1 MNQKPNPNP
10 HVYVINLKHR
20 TDRKK
25 QFQTAWSAAKDHH
38 GVPTKNLHWYS
49 AVLGSDLSD
58 KQLNS
63 FRIMAKT
70 RKARAGR
77 VGCYCSHTAA
87 IKKAIRHNH
96 FPLLVLED
104 DAVPTQHI
112 ENLTDLFG
120 SAPQDAALLYFG
132 ALPVFQRKRV
142 KNYCEGKS
150 GWFSPGAGNEQ
161 LYGGHA
167 YGFATKEAAQ
177 EVVDFLEKN
186 KMTFDSALIRYT
198 KLNRA
203 RVAVH
208 CPFQFVQAEG
218 YSNIEGMTR
227 PIR

>member
-1 MNQKPNPNP
+1 MEP

-25 QFQTAWSAAKDHH
+25 QFLTAWAKAGH
-38 GVPTKNLHWYS
+38 GVPHKNVHWYS

-58 KQLNS
+58 KQLATY
-63 FRIMAKT
+63 RIVSKT
-70 RKARAGR
+70 RKARAAR
-77 VGCYCSHTAA
+77 VGCHCSHTAA
-87 IKKAIRHNH
+87 IQKAIRLNH

-104 DAVPTQHI
+104 DAIPTSHI
-112 ENLTDLFG
+112 ENLGELFE

-142 KNYCEGKS
+142 KAYCQDKE
-150 GWFSPGAGNEQ
+150 GWFAPGSEHQ

-177 EVVDFLEKN
+177 EVVDFLTKN
-186 KMTFDSALIRYT
+186 KMTFDSALVRYT
-198 KLNRA
+198 KLNRD

-208 CPFQFVQAEG
+208 CPFQFVQSEG
-218 YSNIEGMTR
+218 YSNIEGTFR

>member
-1 MNQKPNPNP
+1 MEP

-25 QFQTAWSAAKDHH
+25 QFQEAWTAAGKHH
-38 GVPTKNLHWYS
+38 HVPTKNVHWYS

-58 KQLNS
+58 KQLAS

-87 IKKAIRHNH
+87 IQKAIRHNH

-104 DAVPTQHI
+104 DSVPTPHI
-112 ENLTDLFG
+112 EDLADLFAD
-120 SAPQDAALLYFG
+120 APSQAALLYFG
-132 ALPVFQRKRV
+132 ALPVVARKRV
-142 KNYCEGKS
+142 KTYCQGRD
-150 GWFSPGAGNEQ
+150 GWFSPGSSSEQ

-167 YGFATKEAAQ
+167 YGFATKESAQ
-177 EVVDFLEKN
+177 EVVDFLTKN
-186 KMTFDSALIRYT
+186 KMTFDSALVRYT
-198 KLNRA
+198 KLNRG

-208 CPFQFVQAEG
+208 CPFQFVQTEG
-218 YSNIEGMTR
+218 YSNIEGMLR